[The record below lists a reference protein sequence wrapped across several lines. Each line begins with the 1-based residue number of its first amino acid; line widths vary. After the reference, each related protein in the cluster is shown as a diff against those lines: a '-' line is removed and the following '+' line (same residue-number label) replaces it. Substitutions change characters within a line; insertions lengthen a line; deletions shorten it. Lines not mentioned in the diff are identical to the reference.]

1 MDYEGEF
8 LKGLIELQYGGDV
21 VEELKKLSKNVSWA
35 KGWPEDN
42 KVFWNAEAFMWNNK
56 ISKEKKEVIAGEL
69 NGSKGLNG
77 LGEERNLDLGC
88 GAGDHVSFFEEQGF
102 DVTGIDISSEM
113 IVLCKK
119 KNLNVQVMDIEDLTF
134 EKESFD
140 GIWAVTSLLHIPKN
154 NLSLVLEKINSIL
167 KENGV
172 LYVCLKKGQ
181 GEYFISDNESGE
193 KRFFSFWEKEEL
205 LDFFGKYFDFIEFR
219 EGKLKTTIFLE
230 VFFRKKLK

>member
-69 NGSKGLNG
+69 NGSNGSKGLNG

-88 GAGDHVSFFEEQGF
+88 GADSYVRSVGFDFSEKMLQFNDNLFERVKGDLEQELPFDKDAFASVTAVFLFNYIKNYEQLLLGVKRVLKPGGVFMMVLFGGEVNEWQRQKEVSKLNFEEWR
-102 DVTGIDISSEM
+102 
-113 IVLCKK
+113 K
-119 KNLNVQVMDIEDLTF
+119 
-134 EKESFD
+134 
-140 GIWAVTSLLHIPKN
+140 
-154 NLSLVLEKINSIL
+154 
-167 KENGV
+167 
-172 LYVCLKKGQ
+172 CLKDVGF
-181 GEYFISDNESGE
+181 EVESYKKEGLW
-193 KRFFSFWEKEEL
+193 FFKC
-205 LDFFGKYFDFIEFR
+205 
-219 EGKLKTTIFLE
+219 
-230 VFFRKKLK
+230 VNRKII

>member
-1 MDYEGEF
+1 M
-8 LKGLIELQYGGDV
+8 
-21 VEELKKLSKNVSWA
+21 
-35 KGWPEDN
+35 
-42 KVFWNAEAFMWNNK
+42 
-56 ISKEKKEVIAGEL
+56 
-69 NGSKGLNG
+69 
-77 LGEERNLDLGC
+77 
-88 GAGDHVSFFEEQGF
+88 
-102 DVTGIDISSEM
+102 
-113 IVLCKK
+113 
-119 KNLNVQVMDIEDLTF
+119 
-134 EKESFD
+134 
-140 GIWAVTSLLHIPKN
+140 
-154 NLSLVLEKINSIL
+154 